1 MLKSFAKSALA
12 TAFNCLPL
20 SVRRAAIERA
30 GTGPDP
36 YAIFQALG
44 RSFAVKEIGIAG
56 RYGLIEGSI
65 EDGSVLARYGQ
76 TGVWAPQIN
85 KLFIDFFDGRGGGTY
100 LDIGANIGLT
110 TIPIARNGRV
120 SCFAIEPEPT
130 NYGYLE
136 CNVRKNCM
144 HSNVQLLNLALFDR
158 QTTIDFELSKQNGG
172 DHRVRVT
179 ASAGSF
185 DEQRREVIKVAT
197 QTLDSLLDPVAMRLP
212 LAAKI
217 DTQGAECQV
226 VGGGKTVLSRA
237 ELLAFEF
244 WPYGIRRMEGD
255 HHLLV
260 DFVSEYF
267 RQGAIVNGERDE
279 IPAWH
284 PIEAVAD
291 ELRALW
297 RADHTA
303 YRYHDVF
310 VRK

>member
-1 MLKSFAKSALA
+1 MLRSLAKSALA
-12 TAFNCLPL
+12 TAVNCLPL
-20 SVRRAAIERA
+20 SVRRAAIERTR
-30 GTGPDP
+30 TGSDS

-44 RSFAVKEIGIAG
+44 QSFAVKAIGVAG

-85 KLFIDFFDGRGGGTY
+85 KLFVDFFDGHGGGTY

-120 SCFAIEPEPT
+120 SCLAVEPEPR

-136 CNVRKNCM
+136 CNVQKNCP
-144 HSNVQLLNLALFDR
+144 HGNVRLLNLALFDR
-158 QTTIDFELSKQNGG
+158 QMTMDFELSKQNGG
-172 DHRVRVT
+172 DHRVRMT

-185 DEQRREVIKVAT
+185 DEHRREVIRVAA
-197 QTLDSLLDPVAMRLP
+197 QTLDSLLDPDALRLP

-226 VGGGKTVLSRA
+226 VAGGKTILSRA

-244 WPYGIRRMEGD
+244 WPYGIRRMGGD
-255 HHLLV
+255 HHLLA
-260 DFVSEYF
+260 DFVSQYF
-267 RQGAIVNGERDE
+267 GEGAIVDGERE
-279 IPAWH
+279 EVPAWH
-284 PIEAVAD
+284 PIGAVAD
-291 ELRALW
+291 ELRALG
-297 RADHTA
+297 RAEHTA

>member
-1 MLKSFAKSALA
+1 MLKSLTKSALA
-12 TAFNCLPL
+12 TAVNCLPL
-20 SVRRAAIERA
+20 SVRRAAIER
-30 GTGPDP
+30 TRKGPDS
-36 YAIFQALG
+36 YAIFQGLG
-44 RSFAVKEIGIAG
+44 RSFAVKEIGVAG

-85 KLFIDFFDGRGGGTY
+85 KLFVDFFDGRGSGTY

-110 TIPIARNGRV
+110 TIPIARNGHV
-120 SCFAIEPEPT
+120 SCLAVEPEPR
-130 NYGYLE
+130 NYRYLE

-144 HSNVQLLNLALFDR
+144 HGNVQLLNLALFDR
-158 QTTIDFELSKQNGG
+158 QTMIDFELSKQNGG
-172 DHRVRVT
+172 DHRVRLS

-185 DEQRREVIKVAT
+185 DEHRREVIKVAT
-197 QTLDSLLDPVAMRLP
+197 QTLDSLLDPDAMRLP

-226 VGGGKTVLSRA
+226 FAGGKAILSRA

-244 WPYGIRRMEGD
+244 WPYGIRRMGGD
-255 HHLLV
+255 HHILA
-260 DFVSEYF
+260 DIVSQYF
-267 RQGAIVNGERDE
+267 SQGAIVNGERDE
-279 IPAWH
+279 IPAWR

-291 ELRALW
+291 ELHVLW
-297 RADHTA
+297 HADTA

>member
-1 MLKSFAKSALA
+1 MLKSLAKSALA
-12 TAFNCLPL
+12 TAVNFLPL
-20 SVRRAAIERA
+20 SVRRAAIER
-30 GTGPDP
+30 TRTSPDS
-36 YAIFQALG
+36 YAIFQVLG
-44 RSFAVKEIGIAG
+44 RSFAVKEIGVAG

-76 TGVWAPQIN
+76 TGVWAPQLN
-85 KLFIDFFDGRGGGTY
+85 KLFGDFFDGRGGGTY

-110 TIPIARNGRV
+110 TIPIARNGHV
-120 SCFAIEPEPT
+120 SCYAVEPEPR

-136 CNVRKNCM
+136 CNVRKNCA
-144 HSNVQLLNLALFDR
+144 HGNVQLLNFALFDR

-197 QTLDSLLDPVAMRLP
+197 QTLDSILDPDAMRLP

-226 VGGGKTVLSRA
+226 VAGGKTVLSRA

-244 WPYGIRRMEGD
+244 WPYGISRMGGD
-255 HHLLV
+255 HRLLV
-260 DFVSEYF
+260 DFVSEHF

-279 IPAWH
+279 IPAWR
-284 PIEAVAD
+284 PIGAIAD

-297 RADHTA
+297 CADHTA

-310 VRK
+310 ARK